1 MLCTLGHQRASAGER
16 VADPIQRN
24 CWKHPGHSGSHS
36 GDGCCP
42 FHVTG
47 TLWQFLAIF
56 RTRAFCSPATAPWAL
71 CSRSISSQSPPI
83 QLIFNFKTCFSAA
96 PFLLPPLSSS
106 AWRLSVL
113 LPPLLPEHCCR
124 MSLICSRTIFIPS
137 FSYSKISLGLP
148 NQVQTLPSGTRSCLN
163 LPWVHLCSPDLII
176 SKQKHLSSSLCF
188 CSHFTLA

>member
-71 CSRSISSQSPPI
+71 CSHSISSQSPPI
-83 QLIFNFKTCFSAA
+83 QLIFNFKTCCLCCSVPTAA
-96 PFLLPPLSSS
+96 TVIIRVEIICTSPTPSPWTLLPNEPYLFKDYFYPI
-106 AWRLSVL
+106 L
-113 LPPLLPEHCCR
+113 LLL
-124 MSLICSRTIFIPS
+124 
-137 FSYSKISLGLP
+137 
-148 NQVQTLPSGTRSCLN
+148 QN
-163 LPWVHLCSPDLII
+163 LPWLTQSSPNPA
-176 SKQKHLSSSLCF
+176 F
-188 CSHFTLA
+188 WN